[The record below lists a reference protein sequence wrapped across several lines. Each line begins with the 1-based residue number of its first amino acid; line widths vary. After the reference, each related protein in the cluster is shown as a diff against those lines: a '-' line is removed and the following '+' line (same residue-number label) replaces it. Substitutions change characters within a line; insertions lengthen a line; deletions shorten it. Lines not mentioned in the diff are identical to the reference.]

1 MEEFD
6 EMVEEFTKDGD
17 DSFVRF
23 PQNYLQSMQRFM
35 ARQQIPQSLED
46 KWQKTIVFVNEKI
59 KKSDKR
65 LVESFPEEK
74 KLAESIQLHP
84 KDDAATEVEKE
95 ENNAATEAAKE
106 EEEEQR
112 EEEEQQHEETQQ
124 EEEEQQ
130 SPTSMATTKQA
141 IIINLL
147 KPLPYPLP
155 TDQIYVYIFGV
166 INAQGE
172 WLRKTS
178 ISWFHVLREG
188 KIKVEAV
195 HDKGAHGDGV
205 PFNIKTHPP

>member
-1 MEEFD
+1 MS
-6 EMVEEFTKDGD
+6 T
-17 DSFVRF
+17 
-23 PQNYLQSMQRFM
+23 L
-35 ARQQIPQSLED
+35 
-46 KWQKTIVFVNEKI
+46 
-59 KKSDKR
+59 
-65 LVESFPEEK
+65 
-74 KLAESIQLHP
+74 
-84 KDDAATEVEKE
+84 
-95 ENNAATEAAKE
+95 E

-141 IIINLL
+141 FIINLL

-155 TDQIYVYIFGV
+155 TDQIYVYIFGE

-188 KIKVEAV
+188 RIKVEVV
-195 HDKGAHGDGV
+195 HDKGDGV